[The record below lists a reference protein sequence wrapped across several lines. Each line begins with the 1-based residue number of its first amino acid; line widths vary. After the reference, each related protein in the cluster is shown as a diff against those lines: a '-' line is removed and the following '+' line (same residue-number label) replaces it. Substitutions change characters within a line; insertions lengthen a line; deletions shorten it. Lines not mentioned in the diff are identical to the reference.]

1 MECQNLYPILKDYNF
16 IHNLCFTLPYLNF
29 YGFLVYC
36 SMEKIVIGRFDKAD
50 FPALKLNDIAVKID
64 TGAYTS
70 SIHCENIVEKD
81 DGIHCSFLDEEHPLY
96 DGQEFIFADYDI
108 VFVRSSNG
116 IIQKRYQ
123 VQSNIRLF
131 GKVFKISLSLS
142 DRQEMRYPVL
152 IGRKF
157 LTKKFIVDTELTDVS
172 FNMKINEDKN
182 SIEK

>member
-1 MECQNLYPILKDYNF
+1 
-16 IHNLCFTLPYLNF
+16 
-29 YGFLVYC
+29 
-36 SMEKIVIGRFDKAD
+36 MEKIVIGRVDKAD
-50 FPALKLNDIAVKID
+50 FPALHLNDIAVKID

-70 SIHCENIVEKD
+70 SIHCENIIEKD
-81 DGIHCSFLDEEHPLY
+81 DVLHCTFLDDEHPMY
-96 DGQEFIFADYDI
+96 NGKEFVFEDYDI

-123 VQSNIRLF
+123 VQSNIKIF

-157 LTKKFIVDTELTDVS
+157 LTKKFIVDTELIDVS
-172 FNMKINEDKN
+172 FNQKLNEDKN
-182 SIEK
+182 SIKKP